1 VEALY
6 RGTLSAVLQ
15 RIRASRW
22 LRPALLLIILG
33 FCSYGLAD
41 EWPEIHPALAELH
54 WYSIV
59 LSIVGAMAG
68 SACMMMAWRSLLTDL
83 GSRLPVGV
91 AARVTFLAQ
100 LGKYVP
106 GAVWS
111 FAAHVELGHDYQ
123 VPRRRGAASVLVALA
138 VAIGAGLLIAA
149 IALPLAS
156 SALVRQYAWT
166 LAVVPVIAV
175 CLAPPVL
182 HRILN
187 RALRLIR
194 QEPLDE
200 PLSWRALGVALAW
213 SVLGWLV
220 FGVQVWVLLADLAA
234 GSAHALVLAVGAY
247 ALAYSLALLL
257 IVFPNGIGA
266 REVILA
272 AALAPLLAHGP
283 ALAVALATRLVTTV
297 GDLAWGGLAIAIGRR
312 SGLSAPDGGVRRQA
326 GRHRKPRSRPLEP
339 TRESSE
345 HAASSV
351 PEVAA

>member
-1 VEALY
+1 
-6 RGTLSAVLQ
+6 VLQ

-22 LRPALLLIILG
+22 LRPVLLLIILG

-41 EWPEIHPALAELH
+41 EWPQVHPALGELH
-54 WYSIV
+54 WYSV
-59 LSIVGAMAG
+59 AVSMVGAMAG
-68 SACMMMAWRSLLTDL
+68 SACMMMAWRSLLAEL
-83 GSRLPVGV
+83 GSHLPVAV

-111 FAAHVELGHDYQ
+111 FAAHVELGHDYR

-149 IALPLAS
+149 IALPVS
-156 SALVRQYAWT
+156 SPALVRRYALA
-166 LAVVPVIAV
+166 LAVVPFIAV
-175 CLAPPVL
+175 CLAPPIL
-182 HRILN
+182 QQILN

-194 QEPLDE
+194 REPLE
-200 PLSWRALGVALAW
+200 KPLTWRALGVALAW

-220 FGVQVWVLLADLAA
+220 FGVQVWVLVADLAA
-234 GSAHALVLAVGAY
+234 GSVHALILAVGAY

-257 IVFPNGIGA
+257 VIFPNGIGA
-266 REVILA
+266 REVLLV

-283 ALAVALATRLVTTV
+283 ALAVALATRVVTTV
-297 GDLAWGGLAIAIGRR
+297 ADLAWGGLAVALGRR
-312 SGLSAPDGGVRRQA
+312 SGVQAPDPVSTIRRHA
-326 GRHRKPRSRPLEP
+326 GRHRKPRSRRLDRAAEP
-339 TRESSE
+339 SE
-345 HAASSV
+345 HAATSV